1 MLVIVGIADYHNDD
15 LCYLCGDNDGGS
27 VAESGES
34 AGTKYTLSVPQKNS
48 NKQIRNPFCTN
59 DFWILGG
66 FSLLKNLGV

>member
-34 AGTKYTLSVPQKNS
+34 AGTKYTLSVPQKTS
-48 NKQIRNPFCTN
+48 NKQIRNPYIQMVFG
-59 DFWILGG
+59 FW
-66 FSLLKNLGV
+66 GV